1 MDALDRRSAP
11 GDPYVVAE
19 AEGRSLLR
27 RRRVLAAIATA
38 YAVALAIV
46 LFWPTHVDGEGGFVR
61 FDPVLDALAALGIPA
76 WASYPWVEFAA
87 NAALFVPLGVLWAAA
102 ARTPRLRRAA
112 SAALIGAGVSIVA
125 ELGQRLLLDE
135 RTTDPRDVVANTLGA
150 VLGALA
156 TVFVLRA
163 LSAGSSARRS
173 GSRPAPRS
181 PWRARSRRP
190 RAPAR
195 GA

>member
-11 GDPYVVAE
+11 GDPYVAAE

-27 RRRVLAAIATA
+27 RRRLLVAIAAA
-38 YAVALAIV
+38 YAVALALV
-46 LFWPTHVDGEGGFVR
+46 LFWPSHVDGEGGFVR

-102 ARTPRLRRAA
+102 ARRPRLRRAA
-112 SAALIGAGVSIVA
+112 SAAVIGAGVSISA
-125 ELGQRLLLDE
+125 ELGQRFLLDD

-156 TVFVLRA
+156 TVLVMRA
-163 LSAGSSARRS
+163 VSAGNSARRS
-173 GSRPAPRS
+173 GSRREPRS
-181 PWRARSRRP
+181 PARARSRRP

-195 GA
+195 DA

>member
-1 MDALDRRSAP
+1 M
-11 GDPYVVAE
+11 
-19 AEGRSLLR
+19 
-27 RRRVLAAIATA
+27 LAAVAAA

-46 LFWPTHVDGEGGFVR
+46 LFWPSHVDGEGGFVR
-61 FDPVLDALAALGIPA
+61 FDPVLDALAALGVPA

-87 NAALFVPLGVLWAAA
+87 NTALFVPLGVLWAAA
-102 ARTPRLRRAA
+102 GTLRLVRAA

-125 ELGQRLLLDE
+125 ELGQRVLTDE
-135 RTTDPRDVVANTLGA
+135 RTTDARDVVANTLGSA
-150 VLGALA
+150 LGALA
-156 TVFVLRA
+156 TVLVLRA

-173 GSRPAPRS
+173 GSRPAPPS
-181 PWRARSRRP
+181 PGRARSRRP